1 MLLRDKSR
9 KIGRL
14 EDNALCRHN
23 APRKDVKT
31 SGDPVALG
39 VHRGYDGLIIAA
51 KTGAK
56 TLDFC
61 YIKSINMVADNT
73 EVTTTHISPIVNIS
87 ATGCSSFYIG
97 KRTVGCIYIFTISKV
112 TDRN

>member
-9 KIGRL
+9 EMGRL
-14 EDNALCRHN
+14 EDNVLSRHN

-73 EVTTTHISPIVNIS
+73 EVTTTHIFPIVNIS
-87 ATGCSSFYIG
+87 ACSVRAAG
-97 KRTVGCIYIFTISKV
+97 KRSIGFIYIFTISKV